1 MCVLLRILYR
11 AGLMKLLNIRYEHFL
26 GEANVYVCICG
37 YYCKY
42 CNDLCYKALMNSMF
56 VMF

>member
-1 MCVLLRILYR
+1 MCVLLQILYR
-11 AGLMKLLNIRYEHFL
+11 AGFINLNKAYDYFL
-26 GEANVYVCICG
+26 GEANAYVCICG

-42 CNDLCYKALMNSMF
+42 DNELCYKALVNGIF